1 MVFDVDGYKS
11 NAFLSLMQLMSRMHG
26 EIVRLLNTAN

>member
-11 NAFLSLMQLMSRMHG
+11 NAFLSLMQLMSKRGG
-26 EIVRLLNTAN
+26 EIVKLLNTTN